1 MLIQTDKQVTADAL
15 KNFVTGQGETKRMV
29 LKIFSEYNRKMKL
42 LVGTEFA
49 PGTMQRYQTSYDQT
63 KAFIQWK

>member
-29 LKIFSEYNRKMKL
+29 LEIFSEHNRKMKL